1 MQEFILETRDGGPI
15 VVLLCML
22 LLLSALLCL
31 FRDRDIRII
40 GYLTIAIFGATLI
53 GTLITLAVLDIEIPT
68 HLGLIGRHR
77 WGGTILLLWAWGSYK
92 LADWLYHR
100 YFSS

>member
-22 LLLSALLCL
+22 LLLGALLCL
-31 FRDRDIRII
+31 FRDRD
-40 GYLTIAIFGATLI
+40 IAIFGATLI

-100 YFSS
+100 YFS

>member
-1 MQEFILETRDGGPI
+1 MQEFIQETRDGGAI

-53 GTLITLAVLDIEIPT
+53 GTLITLVVLDIEIPT
-68 HLGLIGRHR
+68 RLSLIGRR
-77 WGGTILLLWAWGSYK
+77 SWGGTILLLWALGSYK

-100 YFSS
+100 YFS

>member
-1 MQEFILETRDGGPI
+1 MQEFIQETRDGGAI

-68 HLGLIGRHR
+68 RLSLIGRR
-77 WGGTILLLWAWGSYK
+77 SWGGTILLLWALGSYK

-100 YFSS
+100 YFS

>member
-1 MQEFILETRDGGPI
+1 MQEFILETRDGGAI

-40 GYLTIAIFGATLI
+40 GYLTITIFGTTLI
-53 GTLITLAVLDIEIPT
+53 GTLLTLAALDIEIPAR
-68 HLGLIGRHR
+68 LSLIGRR
-77 WGGTILLLWAWGSYK
+77 SWGGVILVLWALGSYK
-92 LADWLYHR
+92 LADWLYYR
-100 YFSS
+100 YFS

>member
-1 MQEFILETRDGGPI
+1 MQEFIQETRDGGAI

-31 FRDRDIRII
+31 FRNRDIRII

-68 HLGLIGRHR
+68 RLSLIDRR
-77 WGGTILLLWAWGSYK
+77 SWGGTILLLWALGSYK

-100 YFSS
+100 YFS

>member
-1 MQEFILETRDGGPI
+1 MQEFIQETRDGGAI

-53 GTLITLAVLDIEIPT
+53 GTLITLAVLDIEIPAR
-68 HLGLIGRHR
+68 LSLIGRRR
-77 WGGTILLLWAWGSYK
+77 WGGTILLLWAWFSYK

-100 YFSS
+100 YFS

>member
-1 MQEFILETRDGGPI
+1 MQEFILETRDGGLI

-53 GTLITLAVLDIEIPT
+53 GTLITLAVLDIEIPVRLSRT
-68 HLGLIGRHR
+68 GRR
-77 WGGTILLLWAWGSYK
+77 SWGSVILALWALGSYK

-100 YFSS
+100 YFS

>member
-1 MQEFILETRDGGPI
+1 MLEFISETRDGGTI

-40 GYLTIAIFGATLI
+40 GYLTITIFGTTLI
-53 GTLITLAVLDIEIPT
+53 GTLLTLAALDIEIPAR
-68 HLGLIGRHR
+68 LSLIGRR
-77 WGGTILLLWAWGSYK
+77 SWGGVILVLWALGSYK
-92 LADWLYHR
+92 LADWLYYR
-100 YFSS
+100 YFS

>member
-1 MQEFILETRDGGPI
+1 MLEFISETRDGGTI

-40 GYLTIAIFGATLI
+40 GYLTITIFGTTLI
-53 GTLITLAVLDIEIPT
+53 GTLLTLAALDIEIPVR
-68 HLGLIGRHR
+68 LILIGRR
-77 WGGTILLLWAWGSYK
+77 SWRGVILVLWALGSYK
-92 LADWLYHR
+92 LADWLYYR
-100 YFSS
+100 YFS

>member
-1 MQEFILETRDGGPI
+1 MLEFISETRDGGTI

-22 LLLSALLCL
+22 LMLSALLCL

-68 HLGLIGRHR
+68 RLSLIGRRR
-77 WGGTILLLWAWGSYK
+77 WGGVILVLWALGSYK
-92 LADWLYHR
+92 LADWLYYR
-100 YFSS
+100 YFS

>member
-1 MQEFILETRDGGPI
+1 MQEFIQETRDGGAI

-22 LLLSALLCL
+22 LLLGALLCL

-68 HLGLIGRHR
+68 RLSLIGRR
-77 WGGTILLLWAWGSYK
+77 SWGGTILLLWALGSYK

-100 YFSS
+100 YFS